1 MLSSLG
7 LLGGVAKE
15 GGLRYNTMVG
25 ELKGELKKAEATSPP
40 KRSFLLTSAGRVS
53 PMLNYSTN
61 RFRSQGKSGKP
72 SLSQAPPS
80 SSSSLEGL
88 SSPLYLT
95 TVDNLTSD
103 ISEDTSS
110 GSGFRTLNEVIASS
124 LEGVLERSGD
134 GGVCE
139 EFVSEFGYINAGEL
153 AERVRNCGKRFFVF
167 ECVECGANPVV
178 PVSCDHRMCPRC
190 RERFALKVKARVMK
204 RVEGVYSVR
213 HLVLT
218 VPNVKRLRKEFYD
231 WYRVCFSLL
240 RRRKFF
246 ASRVRGG
253 VYTFETKYNEER
265 GDWHVHLHAVL
276 LGERFI
282 PREALLRAWNEI
294 VSSRAHLAG
303 QGEEWRERTALGCG
317 VWIKSKPFGK
327 GLMYILNGAL
337 KDNGFVHRPE
347 LLAEYLLAVR
357 GKRLFVTF
365 GELFG
370 EKEEEFRLFCP
381 VCGSFDLVYLGYW
394 VGEESV
400 RKLRH
405 GWVLCKPPPVPF

>member
-1 MLSSLG
+1 
-7 LLGGVAKE
+7 
-15 GGLRYNTMVG
+15 
-25 ELKGELKKAEATSPP
+25 
-40 KRSFLLTSAGRVS
+40 
-53 PMLNYSTN
+53 MLNYSTN
-61 RFRSQGKSGKP
+61 RLASQGESFKP
-72 SLSQAPPS
+72 SIAQAPPS
-80 SSSSLEGL
+80 PSSTSEGQV
-88 SSPLYLT
+88 SPLFLT
-95 TVDNLTSD
+95 TVNNLTSD
-103 ISEDTSS
+103 ITEEASS
-110 GSGFRTLNEVIASS
+110 GSGSRTLNEVIASS
-124 LEGVLERSGD
+124 LEGVLERCGD

-139 EFVSEFGYINAGEL
+139 EFVSEVGYINAGEL
-153 AERVRNCGKRFFVF
+153 AERIRNCGKRFYVF

-178 PVSCDHRMCPRC
+178 PCSCNFRMCPRC
-190 RERFALKVKARVMK
+190 RERFALKMKARIMK

-218 VPNVKRLRKEFYD
+218 VPNVRRLRKEFLD
-231 WYRVCFSLL
+231 WFRVCFSLL

-246 ASRVRGG
+246 ARRVRGG
-253 VYTFETKYNEER
+253 VYTFEVKYNEELLS
-265 GDWHVHLHAVL
+265 WHVHLHAVL
-276 LGERFI
+276 LGERFV
-282 PREALLRAWNEI
+282 PREAIYSAWNEI
-294 VSSRAHLAG
+294 VEKRAHLAG
-303 QGEEWRERTALGCG
+303 ESEGWRESLSKGCG

-370 EKEEEFRLFCP
+370 EKEEEFCLFCP